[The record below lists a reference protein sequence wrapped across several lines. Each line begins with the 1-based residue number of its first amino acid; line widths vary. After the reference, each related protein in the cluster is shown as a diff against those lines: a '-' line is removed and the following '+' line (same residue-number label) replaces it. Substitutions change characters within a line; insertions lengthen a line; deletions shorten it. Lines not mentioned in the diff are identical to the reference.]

1 MDEENR
7 RLKTEVSRSQK
18 SDFIVEEEYD
28 PYNLKVREN
37 NIVKIH
43 NKNLYMSEKM
53 SQFGGHS
60 EDFNM

>member
-1 MDEENR
+1 M
-7 RLKTEVSRSQK
+7 SRSQI
-18 SDFIVEEEYD
+18 SDVVVEEYD

-53 SQFGGHS
+53 SQFGSGLS